1 MSAHLQ
7 RCIFFLLSQQVRRN
21 GCGKRPRSWAEGT
34 SWEFSRA
41 TVKRGDGSPAVEGG
55 WKFRGLGGGGER
67 DKEESR
73 WAQLRLRG
81 PGPLGRLLQL
91 RAARGDGGT
100 GPGCPFPE
108 HRQEGHSQFE
118 EEQVGCLPLRWV
130 NLESH

>member
-1 MSAHLQ
+1 M
-7 RCIFFLLSQQVRRN
+7 
-21 GCGKRPRSWAEGT
+21 
-34 SWEFSRA
+34 
-41 TVKRGDGSPAVEGG
+41 VKWGDGSPAVEGG

-73 WAQLRLRG
+73 WAQLHLRG

-91 RAARGDGGT
+91 RAVRGDGGT

-130 NLESH
+130 DLESHGGRMETVVTQELLPI